1 MKVAPSIDGLEEEE
15 TGVSRRPEVAAL
27 GFPRVAEGIA
37 PP

>member
-15 TGVSRRPEVAAL
+15 TGVRRAAL
-27 GFPRVAEGIA
+27 GFHRVAEGIVA